1 MIVLWLLF
9 LQILQVIILYQLSC
23 PGRKISLY
31 EQDVTKLSLDICYCL
46 LIGDFT
52 TFRVS
57 RLDVPKET
65 FLPACDVNP
74 MTFTKMLLEVHQQN
88 TCSGFC
94 LTGHYNQNCHS
105 MRIPPNEAVL
115 SVHASSHP
123 CLTLCNWNY
132 ELWEE
137 FMKIQRVIFS
147 SRISLKSC

>member
-1 MIVLWLLF
+1 MIVLWVLF
-9 LQILQVIILYQLSC
+9 LQILQIIILYQPSC
-23 PGRKISLY
+23 PGRKIHCMNR
-31 EQDVTKLSLDICYCL
+31 VPKLSLDICYCL

-57 RLDVPKET
+57 RLEVPKET

-88 TCSGFC
+88 TCTGFC

-105 MRIPPNEAVL
+105 MRISPNETVL
-115 SVHASSHP
+115 FVHASSHP
-123 CLTLCNWNY
+123 SLTLHNGNY